1 MKIKAIESLLKGS
14 KQIIVYR
21 SDRYGQWLGDG
32 SAMYPIHN
40 LPNITEKHLYA
51 MFDIPESKQSKYFFQ
66 ERGIPKTVDLRDCV
80 EGEQLIQRGKISII
94 AVGRELE
101 PIHTSVGTVFINTKY
116 LKPFSD
122 EADGYELYERKDAD
136 GKTYIVAKSG
146 MLIIGIILPFNVAGP
161 AFLKELELI
170 TEGVR
175 LSLKSEKAKTE
186 QISMTD

>member
-1 MKIKAIESLLKGS
+1 MFTVVIDTVNGLETGALCI
-14 KQIIVYR
+14 QYIICLTSPKSIYMR
-21 SDRYGQWLGDG
+21 CLTS
-32 SAMYPIHN
+32 
-40 LPNITEKHLYA
+40 PN
-51 MFDIPESKQSKYFFQ
+51 QSKANTFFQ
-66 ERGIPKTVDLRDCV
+66 ERGIPKTVDPRDCV

-146 MLIIGIILPFNVAGP
+146 MLIIGIILPFNVDGP